1 MEVTLL
7 TKEQIFGENKSK
19 IFDEYGTKAAMTDF
33 AILLGGAANGWNYY
47 RDNKS
52 LEGRTGWYWTSSD
65 DKAND
70 VSVVIHD
77 GDRYFDSV
85 IYRSTG
91 ARPALPYSSIQ
102 SISSN
107 VVRGCDG
114 ILEVEYSEYPQ
125 RATAKILQIELEN
138 AYQNNEMSIK
148 KTGKTYTTDS
158 RKCYEYGKKFNAQKH
173 EEFES
178 KGKKDVRIKANSFYD
193 GSEFTLSNGEK
204 YKNGNYVWVEVLP
217 IKWLVDIEKDIALSE
232 KILFAGILFDIKKR
246 YDGNFKETFMYN
258 YLNTIFIKDIQV
270 QQKQVQP
277 KEIKISVI
285 KEKSERELI
294 LEKLEKDKQ
303 KILSLRRNLVNKR

>member
-1 MEVTLL
+1 MEITLL
-7 TKEQIFGENKSK
+7 KEEQIFGEDRLK
-19 IFDEYGTKAAMTDF
+19 IFDEYGPKAVITDF
-33 AILLGGAANGWNYY
+33 AILLGGYVCYDNYY
-47 RDNKS
+47 VRYDSYLKN
-52 LEGRTGWYWTSSD
+52 RTGYYWTST
-65 DKAND
+65 KCNKY
-70 VSVVIHD
+70 VLVVK
-77 GDRYFDSV
+77 G
-85 IYRSTG
+85 TG
-91 ARPALPYSSIQ
+91 YASYEAHRCYVGVRPALPYSSI
-102 SISSN
+102 SNICLN
-107 VVRGCDG
+107 VVRECDE

-125 RATAKILQIELEN
+125 RVASKILQIELEN

-173 EEFES
+173 EEFEY
-178 KGKKDVRIKANSFYD
+178 KGKKYVRIKANSFYD

-232 KILFAGILFDIKKR
+232 KILFAGISFDIKKR

-277 KEIKISVI
+277 KK
-285 KEKSERELI
+285 
-294 LEKLEKDKQ
+294 
-303 KILSLRRNLVNKR
+303 